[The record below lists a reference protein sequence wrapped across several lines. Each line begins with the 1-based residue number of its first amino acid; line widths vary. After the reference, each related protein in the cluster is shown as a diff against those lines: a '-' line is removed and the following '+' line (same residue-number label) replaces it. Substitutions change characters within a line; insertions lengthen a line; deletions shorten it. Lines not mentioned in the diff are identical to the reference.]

1 MQERARGPQCR
12 PARREPPA
20 TQRSRRKQPLAK
32 CNSKT
37 STIWANCKRD
47 GRTVTYSYN
56 QLGDQTGQSLLNAD
70 GEAIEITT
78 FTYNSDGE
86 MTGADNPSATETFT
100 YDNGGN
106 LKTEATSGPGTGQ
119 PTVTLTYSY
128 YPSGQLESISD
139 SLSGSGDAGQ
149 GITTYVYNDAQELT
163 TITQSI
169 GGTAGPEVT
178 MTYDPAGLVSDA
190 TSSIDGSGSDFITT
204 YSYDPAEDLTAIAT
218 GSSTESGGSPEPLGR
233 TGPMPTTS
241 ADSDATYNSAGQVT
255 GTSSSFDGSSA
266 SNSYTYDNDNQ
277 LTSASG
283 ATDDSYS
290 YDANGNRNSTGYTT
304 GTGNELINSPGVT
317 YTYDNDGNMLTA
329 TTSSGTTT
337 YTYDYQ
343 NQLTNVEINGT
354 VVATYTYDALGQ
366 RIGIKD
372 NGTQTWTV
380 YNGNSADAN
389 PYADFNSSGG
399 LQTRYLDGPAVDQ
412 VLAGTNTSG
421 NTSWYFTN
429 QIGSVI
435 AIASTT
441 AGTEDEITYDPF
453 GNIVT
458 QTNATDDVRFGFA
471 GMEFDSVTGLY
482 YDHARYYDAAIG
494 RFTTQDPKG
503 FSAGDTNLYRYV
515 GNDPT
520 FARDPSGYWLPLVGA
535 GLGALYGLVSQ
546 TTTQAIYWWNG
557 DGFDGWAVARS
568 TVVWAAVGGLFPVYI
583 GAGTVTG
590 IGTGAIF
597 VGQSIGWG
605 TVGALGGYTFRG
617 ALDPPRSSPTG
628 SGAYT
633 SSGGYTNPG
642 YAGGY

>member
-1 MQERARGPQCR
+1 
-12 PARREPPA
+12 
-20 TQRSRRKQPLAK
+20 
-32 CNSKT
+32 
-37 STIWANCKRD
+37 
-47 GRTVTYSYN
+47 
-56 QLGDQTGQSLLNAD
+56 LLNAA
-70 GEAIEITT
+70 GEATEITT
-78 FTYNSDGE
+78 FTYDSDGE

-119 PTVTLTYSY
+119 PTLTLTYSY

-139 SLSGSGDAGQ
+139 SLSGSGDTGQ

-204 YSYDPAEDLTAIAT
+204 YSYDLAEDLTAIAT
-218 GSSTESGGSPEPLGR
+218 GSSTESGGSPESPLVR
-233 TGPMPTTS
+233 VTTS
-241 ADSDATYNSAGQVT
+241 FDASSNATYNSAGQVT
-255 GTSSSFDGSSA
+255 GTSSSFGGSSA

-290 YDANGNRNSTGYTT
+290 YDANGNRNSTGFTT
-304 GTGNELINSPGVT
+304 GTGNELTNSPGVT
-317 YTYDNDGNMLTA
+317 YTYDNDGNMITA

-343 NQLTNVEINGT
+343 NQLTNVEVNGT

-366 RIGIKD
+366 RIGIDD

-380 YNGNSADAN
+380 YNGTSADAN
-389 PYADFNSSGG
+389 PYVDFNSSGG
-399 LQTRYLDGPAVDQ
+399 LQTRYLDGLAVDQ
-412 VLAGTNTSG
+412 VLAGTDTSG

-441 AGTEDEITYDPF
+441 TGTEDEITYDPF
-453 GNIVT
+453 GDIVT
-458 QTNATDDVRFGFA
+458 QTNATDAVRFGFA
-471 GMEFDSVTGLY
+471 GMEYDSVTGLY

-494 RFTTQDPKG
+494 RFTSQDPKG
-503 FSAGDTNLYRYV
+503 FAAGDTNLYRYV

-520 FARDPSGYWLPLVGA
+520 LGIDPTGEQDDPFPNRSLDGVIATLPVPEPPMTILHWPKPIFPSPTGPLSPLDPPKPISVGPVSTSPPPRSFPTTPVFENPVENTL
-535 GLGALYGLVSQ
+535 LGRLRQLLSPTGV
-546 TTTQAIYWWNG
+546 
-557 DGFDGWAVARS
+557 GFQNPFQLLF
-568 TVVWAAVGGLFPVYI
+568 AVGG
-583 GAGTVTG
+583 
-590 IGTGAIF
+590 
-597 VGQSIGWG
+597 G
-605 TVGALGGYTFRG
+605 TVGATGSLGGISLGHPEPTSG
-617 ALDPPRSSPTG
+617 KIEITVTPGGKLPPK
-628 SGAYT
+628 
-633 SSGGYTNPG
+633 
-642 YAGGY
+642 